1 MNIKRS
7 FKIMAAFLSVLFVF
21 ANLLFPLQKAFAEVM
36 DHTKYEMDWSYSRS
50 KKKPIRTELIKTAD
64 GKIAFCLNVDLKSPS
79 GQDLPEMGKV
89 DINVYR
95 VLLNGY
101 PQKSPQELGVS
112 DWREAH
118 YATQLA
124 VWNALKQIDI
134 NDLDFRNKNVEK
146 VTKDIV
152 AKANASEELQEIT
165 MSVVPSEEQEAVLK
179 NEFFETGLYTVQT
192 NAKSGTYK
200 VQATG
205 APEGAKFVN
214 EKGEGKTEFNVGE
227 KFRILIP
234 KQTPSGGFS
243 FKVSGN
249 LTKLQGIAHK
259 GTPTIQNAVVLLER
273 SEEKTSPELAVSWKK
288 ANGHDNKP
296 HTPNEPHKPNQIKR

>member
-1 MNIKRS
+1 MSIKQS
-7 FKIMAAFLSVLFVF
+7 FKLLAMFLSVLFV
-21 ANLLFPLQKAFAEVM
+21 LFPLQKAFAEVM
-36 DHTKYEMDWSYSRS
+36 DHTKYQMDWSYSKS

-152 AKANASEELQEIT
+152 AKASASDELQEIT
-165 MSVVPSEEQEAVLK
+165 MSVTPTEEQEAVLK
-179 NEFFETGLYTVQT
+179 NDFFETGLYTVET

-205 APEGAKFVN
+205 APAGAKFVN
-214 EKGEGKTEFNVGE
+214 EKGEAKTEFNVGE
-227 KFRILIP
+227 KFRILVP
-234 KQTPSGGFS
+234 KQTPAGGFS
-243 FKVSGN
+243 FKVIGK

-273 SEEKTSPELAVSWKK
+273 SEEETSPELSVSWKK
-288 ANGHDNKP
+288 GNGHDNNKP
-296 HTPNEPHKPNQIKR
+296 HTPNEPYKPNQKR